1 MSRTSGAAAAQPWWI
16 QVDVSHPAGDYSKY
30 HRLGLITCSL
40 DLDSRANEIPY
51 DLYTFS
57 PNKSNKTE
65 RTQGRRQNPELVK
78 CDDQDHPGPPS
89 LQSIPLKGP
98 GV

>member
-1 MSRTSGAAAAQPWWI
+1 MDAKQ
-16 QVDVSHPAGDYSKY
+16 PAGDFKRVP
-30 HRLGLITCSL
+30 RLGLITCSL

-78 CDDQDHPGPPS
+78 
-89 LQSIPLKGP
+89 
-98 GV
+98 